1 MSNARTLARQ
11 RLEILRQ
18 IEDWLE
24 TPMLVLGF
32 VWLVLLVVE
41 LTRGLSPLL
50 QDLGTVIWGA
60 FVLDFLLRFAL
71 APRKLRYLR
80 ANVLTA
86 ISLLLPALRLF
97 RVLRVLRVARA
108 ARGLRLVR
116 VLGSLNRGIR
126 ITRASLGR
134 RGFGYVLALTLVV
147 TTVGAAGMYAFERGA
162 AGGGRG
168 LETYGDALWWTAMIL
183 TTLGSEYWPRTAE
196 GRVLCL
202 VLALYGFAVFGY
214 VTATLAA
221 LFIDRDAENEA
232 GEVAG
237 ARAVAALQAEVRALR
252 GGSDPAPQKPLNT
265 IR

>member
-1 MSNARTLARQ
+1 MR
-11 RLEILRQ
+11 
-18 IEDWLE
+18 
-24 TPMLVLGF
+24 
-32 VWLVLLVVE
+32 
-41 LTRGLSPLL
+41 
-50 QDLGTVIWGA
+50 
-60 FVLDFLLRFAL
+60 
-71 APRKLRYLR
+71 
-80 ANVLTA
+80 VLT
-86 ISLLLPALRLF
+86 
-97 RVLRVLRVARA
+97 
-108 ARGLRLVR
+108 
-116 VLGSLNRGIR
+116 SLNRGMR
-126 ITRASLGR
+126 ALSASLGR

-162 AGGGRG
+162 AVGAGDGRG

-252 GGSDPAPQKPLNT
+252 AELREALRAGGSGPEPQKPLNT